1 MGFKGPK
8 HLNLPLAL
16 FFSVL
21 IGFFAG
27 IISSGLLNRPI
38 KFFFTCV
45 FIGSFIS
52 ALATFVLFH
61 FIVYKKFRTI
71 LEKNSLSYIRV
82 LSLSV
87 STLMTFSFLSTVPLN
102 VDRSFSVWSLN
113 QLYNYEKP
121 IDRKALLKEG
131 ESFFTVENG
140 EISRRLG
147 EQVRLGNVSEYRGK
161 LELTRRGEIQAQFHV
176 LVRKFFGL
184 TQKYTSQGDRN

>member
-1 MGFKGPK
+1 MGSKGPK

-27 IISSGLLNRPI
+27 IISSGLLNRSI

-52 ALATFVLFH
+52 ALVTFVLFH

-82 LSLSV
+82 LSLAV

-113 QLYNYEKP
+113 QLYNYNKP
-121 IDRKALLKEG
+121 IDRKALLKDG

-147 EQVRLGNVSEYRGK
+147 EQVKLGNVREYKGK

-176 LVRKFFGL
+176 LIRKFFGL
-184 TQKYTSQGDRN
+184 TEKYTSQGDPN